1 VVVTETARPGKA
13 GALGKVTNPSTA
25 KEAEHQLHRDS
36 PGAAGRH
43 RREIRKCRREHAER
57 GRARADYAIAANSA
71 VRRASI
77 VCVSTVCS
85 SATKML
91 ASPEVEFIVP
101 TKGDDARRR
110 YICHRH
116 A

>member
-25 KEAEHQLHRDS
+25 KRPNINCIATARVQPVDT
-36 PGAAGRH
+36 AAKSGN
-43 RREIRKCRREHAER
+43 AVASTPSVVA
-57 GRARADYAIAANSA
+57 ARADYAIAANSA